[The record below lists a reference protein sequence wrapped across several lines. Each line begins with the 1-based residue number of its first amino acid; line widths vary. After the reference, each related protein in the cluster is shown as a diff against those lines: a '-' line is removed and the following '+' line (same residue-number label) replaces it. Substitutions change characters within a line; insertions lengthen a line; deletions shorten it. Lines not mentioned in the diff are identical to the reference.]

1 MHGWQGE
8 NLIREMH
15 KLDITTWCKVEP
27 SAENMVQ
34 SSMHNLFSLLVN
46 PALSYFVTIDVQ
58 GAPLC
63 LLFGTGAALGF
74 LKKDT

>member
-1 MHGWQGE
+1 
-8 NLIREMH
+8 MH

-46 PALSYFVTIDVQ
+46 LALFYCVIIDVQ
-58 GAPLC
+58 GAFLC